1 MLGLFDHRRKFE
13 NIILIEPNAQLILF
27 IRCVDMI
34 DPKTDFAAL
43 LLFLQDL
50 YEEKIPFNKAL
61 ELQIMSLKED
71 GGVISSVL
79 DVTGG
84 AIVSV
89 GLLKKMAG
97 RPFEEI
103 AKRIFRIGTIDLR
116 IDFLRP
122 GQGNYFLS
130 TGSIMRMGNKV
141 VVTRTT
147 LHNDK
152 EVLIA
157 VGTGTYMLG

>member
-1 MLGLFDHRRKFE
+1 
-13 NIILIEPNAQLILF
+13 
-27 IRCVDMI
+27 MI
-34 DPKTDFAAL
+34 NMKTDFAAL
-43 LLFLQDL
+43 LKFLQDL
-50 YEEKIPFNKAL
+50 YEEKIPFNRLLGLKIMAL
-61 ELQIMSLKED
+61 EEDNVCIKLEMKEEFVGNYKYGMLH

-89 GLLKKMAG
+89 GVLKKMAG
-97 RPFEEI
+97 SPFEDI
-103 AKRIFRIGTIDLR
+103 AKRIFRIGTVDLR

-141 VVTRTT
+141 VVTRTA
-147 LHNDK
+147 LRNDK
-152 EVLIA
+152 DVLIA
-157 VGTGTYMLG
+157 VGTGTYMIG

>member
-1 MLGLFDHRRKFE
+1 
-13 NIILIEPNAQLILF
+13 
-27 IRCVDMI
+27 MI
-34 DPKTDFAAL
+34 NPKTDFAAL
-43 LLFLQDL
+43 LQFLQDL

-61 ELQIMSLKED
+61 GLQIISLKED
-71 GGVISSVL
+71 NVCIKLEMKEKLVGNYKYGMLHGGVISSVL
-79 DVTGG
+79 DATGG

-89 GLLKKMAG
+89 GLLKKMVG
-97 RPFEEI
+97 CQLEEI
-103 AKRIFRIGTIDLR
+103 FNRITKISTVDLR

-141 VVTRTT
+141 VVIRTT

-152 EVLIA
+152 EALIA
-157 VGTGTYMLG
+157 VGTGIYMLG

>member
-1 MLGLFDHRRKFE
+1 
-13 NIILIEPNAQLILF
+13 
-27 IRCVDMI
+27 MI
-34 DPKTDFAAL
+34 DQKTDFTEL
-43 LLFLQDL
+43 SRFLQHV

-61 ELQIMSLKED
+61 GLQIISLKED
-71 GGVISSVL
+71 NVCIKLEMKEKLVGNYKYGMLHGGVISSVL
-79 DVTGG
+79 DATGG

-89 GLLKKMAG
+89 GMLKKMVG
-97 RPFEEI
+97 CQLEEI
-103 AKRIFRIGTIDLR
+103 FNRITKISTVDLR

-141 VVTRTT
+141 VVIRTT

-152 EVLIA
+152 EALIA
-157 VGTGTYMLG
+157 VGTGIYMLG

>member
-1 MLGLFDHRRKFE
+1 
-13 NIILIEPNAQLILF
+13 
-27 IRCVDMI
+27 MI
-34 DPKTDFAAL
+34 DQKTDFTEL
-43 LLFLQDL
+43 SRFLQHV

-61 ELQIMSLKED
+61 GLQIISLKED
-71 GGVISSVL
+71 NVCIKLEMKEKLVGNYKYGMLHGGVISSVL
-79 DVTGG
+79 DATGG

-89 GLLKKMAG
+89 GMLKKMVG
-97 RPFEEI
+97 CRLEEI
-103 AKRIFRIGTIDLR
+103 FNRITKISTVDLR

-141 VVTRTT
+141 VVIRTT

-152 EVLIA
+152 EALIA

>member
-1 MLGLFDHRRKFE
+1 
-13 NIILIEPNAQLILF
+13 
-27 IRCVDMI
+27 MI
-34 DPKTDFAAL
+34 DQKTDFTEL
-43 LLFLQDL
+43 SRFLQSV

-61 ELQIMSLKED
+61 GLKIISLKED
-71 GGVISSVL
+71 NVCIKLEMKEKLVGNYKYGMLHGGVISSVL
-79 DVTGG
+79 DATGG

-89 GLLKKMAG
+89 GLLNKMVG
-97 RPFEEI
+97 CQLEEI
-103 AKRIFRIGTIDLR
+103 FNRISKICTVDLR

-141 VVTRTT
+141 VVIRTT

-152 EVLIA
+152 EALIA
-157 VGTGTYMLG
+157 VGTGIYMLG

>member
-1 MLGLFDHRRKFE
+1 
-13 NIILIEPNAQLILF
+13 
-27 IRCVDMI
+27 MI
-34 DPKTDFAAL
+34 DQKTDFAEL
-43 LLFLQDL
+43 SRFLQGV

-61 ELQIMSLKED
+61 GLQIISLKED
-71 GGVISSVL
+71 NVCIKLEMKEKLVGNYKYGMLHGGVISSVL
-79 DVTGG
+79 DATGG

-89 GLLKKMAG
+89 GILKKMVG
-97 RPFEEI
+97 CQLEEI
-103 AKRIFRIGTIDLR
+103 FNRISKISTVDLR
-116 IDFLRP
+116 VDFLRP

-152 EVLIA
+152 KALIA

>member
-1 MLGLFDHRRKFE
+1 
-13 NIILIEPNAQLILF
+13 
-27 IRCVDMI
+27 MI
-34 DPKTDFAAL
+34 NPKTDFAAL
-43 LLFLQDL
+43 LQFLQDI

-71 GGVISSVL
+71 NVCIKLEMKEKLVGNYKYKMLHGGVISSVL

-97 RPFEEI
+97 HPFEEI
-103 AKRIFRIGTIDLR
+103 AKRMFRISTVDLR

-122 GQGNYFLS
+122 GQGDYFLS

-152 EVLIA
+152 EALIA

>member
-1 MLGLFDHRRKFE
+1 
-13 NIILIEPNAQLILF
+13 
-27 IRCVDMI
+27 MI
-34 DPKTDFAAL
+34 DPKTDLAAL
-43 LLFLQDL
+43 LQFLQTI

-71 GGVISSVL
+71 NVCIKLEMKEKLVGNYKYGMLHGGVISSVL
-79 DVTGG
+79 DATGG

-89 GLLKKMAG
+89 GMLKKMVG
-97 RPFEEI
+97 CQLEEI
-103 AKRIFRIGTIDLR
+103 VNRISKISTVDLR

-141 VVTRTT
+141 VVTRTS
-147 LHNDK
+147 LRNNK

>member
-1 MLGLFDHRRKFE
+1 
-13 NIILIEPNAQLILF
+13 
-27 IRCVDMI
+27 MI
-34 DPKTDFAAL
+34 NPKTDFAAL
-43 LLFLQDL
+43 LQFLQDL

-61 ELQIMSLKED
+61 GLKIISLKED
-71 GGVISSVL
+71 NVCIKLEMKEKLVGNYKYGMLHGGVISSVL
-79 DVTGG
+79 DATGG

-89 GLLKKMAG
+89 GMLKKMVG
-97 RPFEEI
+97 CQLEEI
-103 AKRIFRIGTIDLR
+103 FNRITKISTVDLR

-141 VVTRTT
+141 VVIRTT

-152 EVLIA
+152 EALIA
-157 VGTGTYMLG
+157 VGTGIYMLG

>member
-1 MLGLFDHRRKFE
+1 
-13 NIILIEPNAQLILF
+13 
-27 IRCVDMI
+27 MI
-34 DPKTDFAAL
+34 DQKTDFAEL
-43 LLFLQDL
+43 SRFLQGV

-61 ELQIMSLKED
+61 GLQIISLKED
-71 GGVISSVL
+71 NVCIKLEMKEKLVGNYKYGMLHGGVISSVL
-79 DVTGG
+79 DATGG

-89 GLLKKMAG
+89 GLLKKMVG
-97 RPFEEI
+97 CQLEEI
-103 AKRIFRIGTIDLR
+103 FNRITKISTVDLR

-141 VVTRTT
+141 VVIRTT

-152 EVLIA
+152 EALIA
-157 VGTGTYMLG
+157 VGTGIYMLG

>member
-1 MLGLFDHRRKFE
+1 
-13 NIILIEPNAQLILF
+13 
-27 IRCVDMI
+27 MI
-34 DPKTDFAAL
+34 DQKTDFAEL
-43 LLFLQDL
+43 SQFLQGV

-61 ELQIMSLKED
+61 GLQIISLKED
-71 GGVISSVL
+71 NVCIKLEMKEKLVGNYKYGMLHGGVISSVL
-79 DVTGG
+79 DATGG

-89 GLLKKMAG
+89 GILKKMVG
-97 RPFEEI
+97 CQLEEI
-103 AKRIFRIGTIDLR
+103 FNRISKISTVDLR
-116 IDFLRP
+116 VDFLRP

-152 EVLIA
+152 KALIA

>member
-1 MLGLFDHRRKFE
+1 
-13 NIILIEPNAQLILF
+13 
-27 IRCVDMI
+27 MI
-34 DPKTDFAAL
+34 DQKTDFTEL
-43 LLFLQDL
+43 SRFLQSV

-61 ELQIMSLKED
+61 GLKIISLKED
-71 GGVISSVL
+71 NVCIKLEMKEKLVGNYKYGMLHGGVISSVL
-79 DVTGG
+79 DATGG

-89 GLLKKMAG
+89 GLLKKMVG
-97 RPFEEI
+97 CQLEEI
-103 AKRIFRIGTIDLR
+103 FNRISKISTVDLR

-141 VVTRTT
+141 VVIRTT

-152 EVLIA
+152 EALIA
-157 VGTGTYMLG
+157 VGTGIYMLG